1 MTKTLGNEA
10 QQRLTPPD
18 NAAIMPMLTDVEA
31 KERKR
36 ARQTVVLQGLL
47 VAIVAGTVSSLGSMP
62 QFVLAVL
69 IGGGVSLLNGVLL
82 AWRMSR
88 ASKWPAQDAQLQL
101 RLLYFYAAE
110 RFVVVLAL
118 LGGVVLTLGLPTAAI
133 LAGFVAGQAGL
144 LAARLVL
151 IRIN

>member
-1 MTKTLGNEA
+1 MM
-10 QQRLTPPD
+10 P
-18 NAAIMPMLTDVEA
+18 AILDAEA
-31 KERKR
+31 KEQKESRR
-36 ARQTVVLQGLL
+36 TILLQLLFVVL
-47 VAIVAGTVSSLGSMP
+47 VAGIAFSLGSTP
-62 QFVLAVL
+62 QFVQAVL
-69 IGGGVSLLNGVLL
+69 SGGGVSLLNGVLL

-88 ASKWPAQDAQLQL
+88 ASKRTTHDARLQL

-110 RFVVVLAL
+110 RFVVVSAL
-118 LGGVVLTLGLPTAAI
+118 LGGFMLTLDLPTAGI

>member
-1 MTKTLGNEA
+1 M
-10 QQRLTPPD
+10 
-18 NAAIMPMLTDVEA
+18 MPALTDVEA
-31 KERKR
+31 KEQKR
-36 ARQTVVLQGLL
+36 ARQSVILQCML
-47 VAIVAGTVSSLGSMP
+47 VGIVAGAVSSLVSTP
-62 QFVLAVL
+62 QFVQAVL
-69 IGGGVSLLNGVLL
+69 IGGGVSLLNGALL

-88 ASKWPAQDAQLQL
+88 ASRRPTQDAQLQL

-118 LGGVVLTLGLPTAAI
+118 LGGVMLTLGLPTSGI

>member
-1 MTKTLGNEA
+1 M
-10 QQRLTPPD
+10 
-18 NAAIMPMLTDVEA
+18 MPALPDVEA
-31 KERKR
+31 KEKKI
-36 ARQTVVLQGLL
+36 ARQTIMLQMLVVSF
-47 VAIVAGTVSSLGSMP
+47 VAGIASGLASTP

-69 IGGGVSLLNGVLL
+69 SGGGVSLLNGVLL
-82 AWRMSR
+82 AWRMSH
-88 ASKWPAQDAQLQL
+88 ASKRATHDAQLQL

-110 RFVVVLAL
+110 RFVVVIAL
-118 LGGVVLTLGLPTAAI
+118 LGGFMLTLGLPTAGI

>member
-1 MTKTLGNEA
+1 M
-10 QQRLTPPD
+10 
-18 NAAIMPMLTDVEA
+18 MPTLTDVEA
-31 KERKR
+31 KEKKR
-36 ARQTVVLQGLL
+36 ARQAVILQCLL
-47 VAIVAGTVSSLGSMP
+47 VGVVAGTVSSLVSTP
-62 QFVLAVL
+62 QFVQAVL
-69 IGGGVSLLNGVLL
+69 IGGGVSLLNGALL

-88 ASKWPAQDAQLQL
+88 ASKRPTQDAQLQL

-118 LGGVVLTLGLPTAAI
+118 LGGVMLTLGLPTSGI